1 MNRRDALRALGAG
14 AAVPALAAL
23 LADPLF
29 AAGRSLHARLGSGV
43 LKVLNPHQNA
53 TVVTI
58 AELIIPATDTPGA
71 SAAKVNEFIDLCLA
85 EWYDATEKTRFLEGL
100 ADVDARSRKLFAK
113 DFTACTPEQQTQILT
128 VLDAELA
135 ELRDGQKEGYTV
147 EASTSQRFFHNMKR
161 LTLLGYYTS
170 EVGATEELHN
180 PIIPGRYDACVMLE
194 RGGN

>member
-1 MNRRDALRALGAG
+1 MNRRDALLALGG
-14 AAVPALAAL
+14 VAV

-29 AAGRSLHARLGSGV
+29 AAGRSLHTRMGRGLQI
-43 LKVLNPHQNA
+43 LDPHQND
-53 TVVTI
+53 TVATI

-71 SAAKVNEFIDLCLA
+71 RAAKVNEFIDLVLA
-85 EWYDATEKTRFLEGL
+85 EWYDAADRTRFLGGL

-113 DFTACTPEQQTQILT
+113 DFTACTAEQQTQILT
-128 VLDAELA
+128 ALDAELA
-135 ELRDGQKEGYTV
+135 EFREAENRGDTV
-147 EASTSQRFFHNMKR
+147 EASTSQRFFRTMKR